1 MYILYVLHITVM
13 TQVELL
19 HSGNSGNTDL
29 PTTYIIIV
37 WTLDTVLHIYTG
49 VLHNIN
55 QVQHLILYTGASNR

>member
-1 MYILYVLHITVM
+1 VM

-49 VLHNIN
+49 
-55 QVQHLILYTGASNR
+55 TT